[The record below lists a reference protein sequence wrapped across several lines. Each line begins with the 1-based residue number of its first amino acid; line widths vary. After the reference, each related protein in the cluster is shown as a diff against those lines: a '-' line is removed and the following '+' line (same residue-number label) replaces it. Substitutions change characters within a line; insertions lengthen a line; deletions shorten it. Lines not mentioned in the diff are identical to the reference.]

1 MWFDCGV
8 RGPGPFINY
17 SGRTCPDLLPL
28 LLGSRPCAVGAA
40 AAGHRTSAQ
49 MLNLYCRP
57 FADAPPGDTSS
68 ADALTQLFEKQT
80 KVRPRHALPRLST
93 RSGHTPPLV
102 RRICSARA
110 TRSRLRPLSVRA
122 SWPTR
127 SCSRSSCPSR
137 THRRLA
143 ARALAVLTKRPRLQS
158 GAMRPR
164 AACRARIGRRYF
176 TAASRASCASAG
188 CAPRAARLRLPPPP
202 PLPLTAPLLPR
213 PRPLRPARVRWLPG
227 RPTPSRVRRL
237 RRRPP
242 LRACG

>member
-1 MWFDCGV
+1 MCCW
-8 RGPGPFINY
+8 RGG
-17 SGRTCPDLLPL
+17 GRT
-28 LLGSRPCAVGAA
+28 
-40 AAGHRTSAQ
+40 RTSAQ

-80 KVRPRHALPRLST
+80 KVRPRHTLPRLST
-93 RSGHTPPLV
+93 RGGHTPPLV

-143 ARALAVLTKRPRLQS
+143 PRAPAVLTKRPRLQS

>member
-1 MWFDCGV
+1 MARSSIIQGV
-8 RGPGPFINY
+8 PARIC
-17 SGRTCPDLLPL
+17 SLSL

-40 AAGHRTSAQ
+40 PAGHRTSAQ

-137 THRRLA
+137 THRRLV
-143 ARALAVLTKRPRLQS
+143 ARAPAVLTKRPRLQS

-164 AACRARIGRRYF
+164 AACRARVGRRYF

-188 CAPRAARLRLPPPP
+188 CAPRAGRLRLPPPP

-227 RPTPSRVRRL
+227 RPTPSRARRL

>member
-1 MWFDCGV
+1 MA
-8 RGPGPFINY
+8 RSSILL
-17 SGRTCPDLLPL
+17 SACPDLLPPSAV
-28 LLGSRPCAVGAA
+28 GVEPCAVGAA

-93 RSGHTPPLV
+93 PGGHTPPLV

-110 TRSRLRPLSVRA
+110 KRSRLRPLSVRA

-143 ARALAVLTKRPRLQS
+143 PRAPAVLTKRPRLQS

-227 RPTPSRVRRL
+227 RPAPSRARRL